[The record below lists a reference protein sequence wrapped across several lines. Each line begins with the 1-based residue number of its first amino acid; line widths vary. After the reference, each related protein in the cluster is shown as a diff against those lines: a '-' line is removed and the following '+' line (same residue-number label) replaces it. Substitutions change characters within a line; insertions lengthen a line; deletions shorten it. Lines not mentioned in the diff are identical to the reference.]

1 MNRRL
6 LIIWC
11 LIIGCWVNTY
21 ADTLDIVAGGRF
33 EKINAA
39 LAAADSGDV
48 LRIFPGLYKEGT
60 LIIDKSVTLLG
71 IDYPRIDGE
80 EQQEII
86 RIIADHV
93 VVKGLQVQNVGTSY
107 TEDRAGIKLDG
118 VQNVQIVENRL
129 INCFFGVY
137 LKQSNDCRVVANQ
150 IIGKAEKEM
159 SSGNAIHL
167 WYCKRI
173 EVRDNVAEHHRDGIY
188 LEFVDDSQVTGNT
201 SSFNLRYGLHFMFS
215 NYDDYS
221 HNVFQ
226 SNGAGVAV
234 MFSRNIRM
242 NNNVFQDNW
251 GMASYGLLLKEIYDG
266 EIKENHFIKNTI
278 GIYGE
283 SANRLIIQDNDFQ
296 SNGWA
301 LKILGS
307 CVDNTFTGNNF
318 LTNTFDLT
326 TNSNNDYNLYQGNYW
341 SGYSG
346 YDLNRDGYGDVP
358 HRPIQMFSYVVGRVD
373 VSIILLRSLFVD
385 LLNFAEKVTPVFIP
399 EGLMDT
405 QPLMQPR
412 P

>member
-11 LIIGCWVNTY
+11 LIIGCGVNTY
-21 ADTLDIVAGGRF
+21 ADTLDIVTGGRF

-48 LRIFPGLYKEGT
+48 LRVFPGLYQEGT
-60 LIIDKSVTLLG
+60 LIIDKPVTLLG

-80 EQQEII
+80 GQQEVI
-86 RIIADHV
+86 RIISDHV

-118 VQNVQIVENRL
+118 VQNAQILENRL

-137 LKQSNDCRVVANQ
+137 LKKSNDCRVVANR
-150 IIGKAEKEM
+150 IIGKAEREM

-173 EVRDNVAEHHRDGIY
+173 EVLDNVAEHHRDGIY
-188 LEFVDDSQVTGNT
+188 LEFVDDSQVIGNT

-221 HNVFQ
+221 HNIFQ

-266 EIKENHFIKNTI
+266 EIKENQFIKNTI

-307 CVDNTFTGNNF
+307 CMDNTFTGNNF

-326 TNSNNDYNLYQGNYW
+326 TNSNKDYNLYQGNYW
-341 SGYSG
+341 SSYRG

-399 EGLMDT
+399 EGLMDA

>member
-1 MNRRL
+1 MNKRL
-6 LIIWC
+6 PIIWC
-11 LIIGCWVNTY
+11 FIIVCWINTY
-21 ADTLDIVAGGRF
+21 ADTLDVAAGGRF
-33 EKINAA
+33 EKINTA

-48 LRIFPGLYKEGT
+48 LRIFPGLYQEGT
-60 LIIDKSVTLLG
+60 LIIDKPITLLG
-71 IDYPRIDGE
+71 IDYPRVDGE
-80 EQQEII
+80 GQQEVI

-118 VQNVQIVENRL
+118 VQNAQIVDNRL

-137 LKQSNDCRVVANQ
+137 LKKSNDCRVVANR

-173 EVRDNVAEHHRDGIY
+173 EVLDNVAEHHRDGIY
-188 LEFVDDSQVTGNT
+188 LEFVDESQVIGNT

-266 EIKENHFIKNTI
+266 EIKENKFIKNTI

-307 CVDNTFTGNNF
+307 CMDNTFTGNNF

-326 TNSNNDYNLYQGNYW
+326 TNSNKDYNLYQGNYW
-341 SGYSG
+341 SNYSG

-399 EGLMDT
+399 EGLMDA